1 MGIENMK
8 MPQLGESVTEGTISK
23 WLVSPGDTVNKYD
36 PIAEVQTD
44 KVNAEVP
51 SSFTGTIKELIA
63 EEGDTLEVGEI
74 ICSIEVGG
82 AGSAPSEEA
91 PKEEKKETAGEKPSQ
106 AVANSSQPAAKP
118 SQPAAK
124 PSQPAAKPSQPAAKP
139 SQPAAKPSQQSKKED
154 GNKARYSPAVLKLSQ
169 EHDIDLKQVEGTG
182 NGGRITRKDLKKI
195 IESGNIPKAGD
206 AAASPQAEAAPAP
219 GKEQAKPAAA
229 VKQAAPS
236 PNVPTMPGDIE
247 IPVTGVRKAIAS
259 NMVRSKHEAPHAWTM
274 MEVDV
279 TNLVEYRNSLKTEFK
294 QREGFNLTFFAF
306 FVKAVSQALKEFPQI
321 NSMWAGDKIIQKKD
335 VNISI
340 AVATD
345 DALFVPVIKNADE
358 KTIKG
363 IAREITDLAGKVRSG
378 KLKSEDMQGGTFT
391 VNNTGSFG
399 SVQSMGIIN
408 YPQAA
413 ILQVES
419 IVKRPVVMNNG
430 MIAVRDMVNLCMSL
444 DHRVLD
450 GLVCG
455 RFLQRIKEILENT
468 SKENTSVY

>member
-1 MGIENMK
+1 MAVEQIK

-23 WLVSPGDTVNKYD
+23 WLVSIGTKVNKYD
-36 PIAEVQTD
+36 PLAEVMTD
-44 KVNAEVP
+44 KVNAEIP
-51 SSFTGTIKELIA
+51 SSFSGVIKELIA
-63 EEGDTLEVGEI
+63 GEGDTLAVGEI
-74 ICSIEVGG
+74 ICTIEVEGG
-82 AGSAPSEEA
+82 DAESAAPAPAAEASSVAASAPKVEEENA
-91 PKEEKKETAGEKPSQ
+91 P
-106 AVANSSQPAAKP
+106 
-118 SQPAAK
+118 
-124 PSQPAAKPSQPAAKP
+124 
-139 SQPAAKPSQQSKKED
+139 
-154 GNKARYSPAVLKLSQ
+154 NKGRYSPAVLKLSQ
-169 EHDIDLKQVEGTG
+169 EHGINLALVKGTG
-182 NGGRITRKDLKKI
+182 VGGRITRKDLLAI
-195 IESGNIPKAGD
+195 IESGNVPTAVTAPLAEPVVEIPVTKQETVTT
-206 AAASPQAEAAPAP
+206 SPVVAEKSTAPTP
-219 GKEQAKPAAA
+219 
-229 VKQAAPS
+229 V
-236 PNVPTMPGDIE
+236 NIPTMPGDIE
-247 IPVTGVRKAIAS
+247 IPVTGVRKAIAT
-259 NMVRSKHEAPHAWTM
+259 NMLRSKHEAPHAWTM

-279 TNLVEYRNSLKTEFK
+279 TNLVEYRNSIKDDFK
-294 QREGFNLTFFAF
+294 QKEGFNLTFFAF
-306 FVKAVSQALKEFPQI
+306 FVKAVAQALKEYPQI

-335 VNISI
+335 ININI

-345 DALFVPVIKNADE
+345 DALFVPVIKHADE

-363 IAREITDLAGKVRSG
+363 IAREITELAGKVRKG
-378 KLKSEDMQGGTFT
+378 QLKSEDMTGGTFT

-455 RFLQRIKEILENT
+455 RFLQRVKEILENT